1 MPAVNLIAEK
11 RQWKRDRIRKA
22 RAWFITFLVVASLA
36 LVSVGALTLHHER
49 LKAELQDLEAQAT
62 ILHPIKRDIENAN
75 KVLMELT
82 PRLKILTEARK
93 DTARWSRILDH
104 VARVMPADTWLSRLD
119 SLQPADPTQPVE
131 ITWTGMSTR
140 QELVGEFML
149 MLQRSQDLGNI
160 ELKYTD
166 LRRTAQGVGLE
177 FQIFCKVP
185 GTEVVPA
192 KTQQQANNK
201 EVLEG

>member
-1 MPAVNLIAEK
+1 MPAINLIAEK
-11 RQWKRDRIRKA
+11 RKWKRERIRKA
-22 RAWFITFLVVASLA
+22 RTWFLAFIVVASLGVITA
-36 LVSVGALTLHHER
+36 GGLTLHHER

-62 ILHPIKRDIENAN
+62 ILHPVKKDIENAQ
-75 KVLMELT
+75 KTLMELT
-82 PRLKILTEARK
+82 PRLKTLSEARK
-93 DTARWSRILDH
+93 DTERWSRILDH
-104 VARVMPADTWLSRLD
+104 VARIMPVDTWLTRLD
-119 SLQPADPTQPVE
+119 SLQPTDPTQPVE

-149 MLQRSQDLGNI
+149 MLQRCQDLGNI

-177 FQIFCKVP
+177 FQIFSKVP
-185 GTEVVPA
+185 GTEAVPPVSA
-192 KTQQQANNK
+192 EKSGK

>member
-1 MPAVNLIAEK
+1 MPSINLIAEK

-22 RAWFITFLVVASLA
+22 RTWFLAFIVVACLA
-36 LVSVGALTLHHER
+36 LITVGILTLHHDR
-49 LKAELQDLEAQAT
+49 LKADLQELEAQAT
-62 ILHPIKRDIENAN
+62 ILHPIKKDIENTQ
-75 KVLMELT
+75 KSLLELT
-82 PRLKILTEARK
+82 PRLKTLTEARK
-93 DTARWSRILDH
+93 DTERWSRILDH
-104 VARVMPADTWLSRLD
+104 VARVVPVDTWLTRFD
-119 SLQPADPTQPVE
+119 SLQPTDPTQPVE
-131 ITWTGMSTR
+131 ITWTGMSVR

-185 GTEVVPA
+185 GTEVVSPTVA
-192 KTQQQANNK
+192 KQTNK